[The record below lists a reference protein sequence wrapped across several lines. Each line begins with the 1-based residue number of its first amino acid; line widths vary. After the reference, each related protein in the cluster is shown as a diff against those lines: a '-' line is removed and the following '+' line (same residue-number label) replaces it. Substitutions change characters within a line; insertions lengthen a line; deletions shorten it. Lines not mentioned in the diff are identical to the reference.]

1 MIASLNT
8 CVTYFTGFPSHIA
21 FTSVSPLWFGDVF
34 RGKPLRTFKSS
45 AALFLPRM
53 VAGPFDLLPTETY
66 WSLLLVYCHDALLRC
81 SGAHSQLSVRSHGM
95 GFLRRYVASNEL
107 SPLLSLS

>member
-45 AALFLPRM
+45 AALFLSRM
-53 VAGPFDLLPTETY
+53 VAGLFALLPTETC
-66 WSLLLVYCHDALLRC
+66 WSFLLVRPRC
-81 SGAHSQLSVRSHGM
+81 SSAHSQLSVQSHGM
-95 GFLRRYVASNEL
+95 GFLWRYVRVDSNEL
-107 SPLLSLS
+107 SPLLSV